1 MTGYTLVVFKES
13 ETELDALFSITERL
27 EHISSETYADIGE
40 AYEKLTVEQSRGNK
54 AILLSDSLI
63 MDLAKDIVKKK
74 VNQVLF
80 SA

>member
-13 ETELDALFSITERL
+13 ETELDTLFSITERL
-27 EHISSETYADIGE
+27 EHISSETYTDIGE

-54 AILLSDSLI
+54 AILLSNSLV
-63 MDLAKDIVKKK
+63 MDLAKNIVKEN

-80 SA
+80 SK